1 MLNMLTVLAQAQT
14 PATTAAPA
22 AGAAAETAQ
31 RSPEGGFLIWIPLLV
46 MMVALIWIS
55 SRGQKKQRE
64 RHQQMLNGLQKGSRV
79 ILAGGLY
86 GNIVEVKDK
95 TFIVEIAKDTRV
107 EVAKSGVSAS
117 VDEENKTEGK

>member
-1 MLNMLTVLAQAQT
+1 MLNMLTVLAQAQA

-22 AGAAAETAQ
+22 AGTAAETAQ
-31 RSPEGGFLIWIPLLV
+31 RAPEGGFLIWIPLLV

-79 ILAGGLY
+79 IIAGGLY

-107 EVAKSGVSAS
+107 EVAKSGVNAS
-117 VDEENKTEGK
+117 VDEEAKAEGK